1 MTRLKIATGETF
13 RSFHSRNFR
22 VFFLGQ
28 AISQAG
34 TWLQFIAQAL
44 LVLRLTDS
52 GVALGIVTACQF
64 LPVLIFGAWAGV
76 ISDRTD
82 KRKLMLVTQ
91 SFMMVFAF
99 ALGVLVLSGHETV
112 YWVYLLAGLTG
123 VANAFDNP
131 SRRVMITE
139 LVGEQDMANAVSLN
153 SALITGSRV
162 IGPALAAWLIQGVGI
177 GWCFVA
183 NSASFVAVLIALT
196 MIDPNELQ
204 LTERVAKQKGQIR
217 AGFSYV
223 WTNPELRLAMVL
235 MGVVATLSF
244 NWNVLLPLLAVHTF
258 HGTTSTYAF
267 ITTIFSVGSLTGSLW
282 IARRQTMTTR
292 FLARTSVAFGIGTAL
307 IAISPNPF
315 TAAIAAAFTG
325 ATGIAFLSATMT
337 TLQLGSIPAM
347 RGRVMALYSILFL
360 GSTPI
365 GGPLSGWM
373 AEQLGTRWALMMG
386 AVAAVVSGIG
396 GLIALQRRDIS
407 APERLLHLD
416 TPSSPAVRSIVSV
429 AGR

>member
-13 RSFHSRNFR
+13 RSFRTRNFR
-22 VFFLGQ
+22 VFFIGQ

-52 GVALGIVTACQF
+52 GVALGLVTACQF
-64 LPVLIFGAWAGV
+64 LPVLFFGAWAGV
-76 ISDRTD
+76 ISDRAD
-82 KRKLMLVTQ
+82 KRKLMVVTQ

-99 ALGVLVLSGHETV
+99 ALGLLVLTHHETV
-112 YWVYLLAGLTG
+112 NWVYLLAGLTG

-139 LVGEQDMANAVSLN
+139 LVSEADMANAVSLN

-162 IGPALAAWLIQGVGI
+162 IGPALAAWLISGVGM

-183 NSASFVAVLIALT
+183 NGVSFVAVLIAL
-196 MIDPNELQ
+196 MRINPAELY
-204 LTERVAKQKGQIR
+204 LNERVPKQKGQIR
-217 AGFSYV
+217 EGFLYV
-223 WTNPELRLAMVL
+223 WRDPDLRLAMGL

-244 NWNVLLPLLAVHTF
+244 NWNVTLPLLAVHTF
-258 HGTTSTYAF
+258 HGTANTYAF
-267 ITTIFSVGSLTGSLW
+267 ITTIFSVGSLIGSLW
-282 IARRQTMTTR
+282 IARRSTMTVA
-292 FLARTSVAFGIGTAL
+292 FLARTSVAFGVASAF
-307 IAISPNPF
+307 IAVAPNPL
-315 TAAIAAAFTG
+315 AAAAACAVAG

-360 GSTPI
+360 GSTPL
-365 GGPLSGWM
+365 GGPLSGWL
-373 AEQLGTRWALMMG
+373 AQHFDTRIAIWMG
-386 AVAAVVSGIG
+386 AVAAAASGMVAVAALRRREPVVEG
-396 GLIALQRRDIS
+396 
-407 APERLLHLD
+407 RLPAMA
-416 TPSSPAVRSIVSV
+416 TSP
-429 AGR
+429 

>member
-13 RSFHSRNFR
+13 RSFRTRNFR
-22 VFFLGQ
+22 IFFVGQ

-44 LVLRLTDS
+44 LILRLTDS

-64 LPVLIFGAWAGV
+64 LPVLVFGAWAGV

-99 ALGVLVLSGHETV
+99 AMGLMVLTNHETV
-112 YWVYLLAGLTG
+112 SWVYLLAGLTG

-131 SRRVMITE
+131 SRRVIITE
-139 LVGEQDMANAVSLN
+139 LVDEDDMANAVSLN

-162 IGPALAAWLIQGVGI
+162 IGPALAAWLISGVGI
-177 GWCFVA
+177 GWCFIV

-196 MIDPNELQ
+196 MLDPNRLH
-204 LTERVAKQKGQIR
+204 TNERVAKQKGQIR
-217 AGFSYV
+217 EGFQYV
-223 WTNPELRLAMVL
+223 WRDRDLRLAMAL

-258 HGTTSTYAF
+258 HGTAGTYAF
-267 ITTIFSVGSLTGSLW
+267 ITTVFSMGSLTGSLW
-282 IARRQTMTTR
+282 IARRQSMSIT
-292 FLARTSVAFGIGTAL
+292 FLARTSVLFGIGTAL
-307 IAISPNPF
+307 IAIAPNPV
-315 TAAIAAAFTG
+315 AAALAAYLTG

-365 GGPLSGWM
+365 GGPLSGWL
-373 AEQLGTRWALMMG
+373 AEQYGTRWSLALG
-386 AVAAVVSGIG
+386 AVAAAISGIVCLG
-396 GLIALQRRDIS
+396 ALRRRE
-407 APERLLHLD
+407 P
-416 TPSSPAVRSIVSV
+416 VV
-429 AGR
+429 AGETLDRLPMVAAAP

>member
-1 MTRLKIATGETF
+1 VTRLKIATGETF
-13 RSFHSRNFR
+13 RSFHTRNFR
-22 VFFLGQ
+22 IFFIGQ

-99 ALGVLVLSGHETV
+99 AMGLMVLTHHETV
-112 YWVYLLAGLTG
+112 AWVYLLAGLTG

-139 LVGEQDMANAVSLN
+139 LVDEEHMANAVSLN

-162 IGPALAAWLIQGVGI
+162 IGPALAAWLISGVGI
-177 GWCFVA
+177 GWCFIA

-196 MIDPNELQ
+196 MLDPSKLHAN
-204 LTERVAKQKGQIR
+204 ERVPKQKGQIR
-217 AGFSYV
+217 EGFQYI
-223 WTNPELRLAMVL
+223 WRDRDLRLAMTL

-258 HGTTSTYAF
+258 HGTAGTYAF
-267 ITTIFSVGSLTGSLW
+267 ITTVFSMGSLTGSLW
-282 IARRQTMTTR
+282 IARRQTMTTT
-292 FLARTSVAFGIGTAL
+292 FLARTSVLFGVGTAL
-307 IAISPNPF
+307 IAVAPNPL
-315 TAAIAAAFTG
+315 AAALAAYVTG

-365 GGPLSGWM
+365 GGPLSGWL
-373 AEQLGTRWALMMG
+373 AEQYGTRWSLALG
-386 AVAAVVSGIG
+386 AVAAAISGIVC
-396 GLIALQRRDIS
+396 LAALRRREP
-407 APERLLHLD
+407 ATPVETPERL
-416 TPSSPAVRSIVSV
+416 PMV
-429 AGR
+429 AAAP

>member
-13 RSFHSRNFR
+13 RSFRTRNFR
-22 VFFLGQ
+22 IFFIGQ

-91 SFMMVFAF
+91 SFMMVFAL
-99 ALGVLVLSGHETV
+99 AMGLMVLTHHETV
-112 YWVYLLAGLTG
+112 HWVYLLAGLTG
-123 VANAFDNP
+123 IANAFDNP

-139 LVGEQDMANAVSLN
+139 LVDEDDIANAVSLN

-162 IGPALAAWLIQGVGI
+162 IGPALAAWLISGVGI
-177 GWCFVA
+177 GWCFIA
-183 NSASFVAVLIALT
+183 NSASFVAVLVALKMLDT
-196 MIDPNELQ
+196 SKLHTN
-204 LTERVAKQKGQIR
+204 ERVLKQKGQIR
-217 AGFSYV
+217 EGFQYI
-223 WTNPELRLAMVL
+223 WRDRDLRLVMAL

-244 NWNVLLPLLAVHTF
+244 NWNVLLPLLAVRTF
-258 HGTTSTYAF
+258 HGTAGTYAF
-267 ITTIFSVGSLTGSLW
+267 ITTVFSMGSLTGSLW
-282 IARRQTMTTR
+282 IARRQVMTAK
-292 FLARTSVAFGIGTAL
+292 FLARTSVFFGIGTAL
-307 IAISPNPF
+307 LAVAPNPL
-315 TAAIAAAFTG
+315 AAAVAAYFTG

-365 GGPLSGWM
+365 GGPLSGWL
-373 AEQLGTRWALMMG
+373 AEQYGTRWSLMLG
-386 AVAAVVSGIG
+386 AVAAAISGIVC
-396 GLIALQRRDIS
+396 LAALRRREPAS
-407 APERLLHLD
+407 AVKALERL
-416 TPSSPAVRSIVSV
+416 PV
-429 AGR
+429 AAAAP

>member
-13 RSFHSRNFR
+13 RSFRSRNFR
-22 VFFLGQ
+22 IFFIGQ

-64 LPVLIFGAWAGV
+64 LPVLLFGAWAGV

-82 KRKLMLVTQ
+82 KRKLMIVTQ
-91 SFMMVFAF
+91 SFMMIFAF
-99 ALGVLVLSGHETV
+99 AMGAMVLSHHETV
-112 YWVYLLAGLTG
+112 NWVYVLAGLTG
-123 VANAFDNP
+123 LANAFDNP

-139 LVGEQDMANAVSLN
+139 LVDEDDVANAVSLN

-162 IGPALAAWLIQGVGI
+162 IGPALAAWLISGVGI
-177 GWCFVA
+177 GWCFIA
-183 NSASFVAVLIALT
+183 NGASFVAVLIALNLLDT
-196 MIDPNELQ
+196 TKLHLN
-204 LTERVAKQKGQIR
+204 ERVPKQKGQIR
-217 AGFSYV
+217 EGFRYI
-223 WTNPELRLAMVL
+223 WRDRDLRLAMSL

-258 HGTTSTYAF
+258 NGTAGTYAF
-267 ITTIFSVGSLTGSLW
+267 ITTVFSMGSLTGSLF
-282 IARRQTMTTR
+282 IARRHAMSTR
-292 FLARTSVAFGIGTAL
+292 FLARTSVLFGVGTAL
-307 IAISPNPF
+307 IAIAPNP
-315 TAAIAAAFTG
+315 TAAAAAAYFTG

-337 TLQLGSIPAM
+337 NLQLGAIPAM

-365 GGPLSGWM
+365 GGPLSGWL
-373 AEQLGTRWALMMG
+373 AEQYGTRWSLMLG
-386 AVAAVVSGIG
+386 AVAAAVSGIVCLG
-396 GLIALQRRDIS
+396 VLRRRE
-407 APERLLHLD
+407 P
-416 TPSSPAVRSIVSV
+416 VV
-429 AGR
+429 AGKAVGRLPVAAAAP

>member
-1 MTRLKIATGETF
+1 VTRLKIATGETF
-13 RSFHSRNFR
+13 RSFHTRNFR
-22 VFFLGQ
+22 IFFIGQ

-64 LPVLIFGAWAGV
+64 LPVLVFGAWAGV

-99 ALGVLVLSGHETV
+99 ALGVLVLGHHETV
-112 YWVYLLAGLTG
+112 SWVYLLAGLTG
-123 VANAFDNP
+123 TANAFDNP

-139 LVGEQDMANAVSLN
+139 LVEEDDIANAVSLN

-162 IGPALAAWLIQGVGI
+162 IGPALAAWLISGVGI
-177 GWCFVA
+177 GWCFIV
-183 NSASFVAVLIALT
+183 NSASFVSVLIALA
-196 MIDPNELQ
+196 MLDPTKLHAN
-204 LTERVAKQKGQIR
+204 ERVAKQKGQIR
-217 AGFSYV
+217 EGFRYI
-223 WTNPELRLAMVL
+223 WQDRDLRLVMAL

-258 HGTTSTYAF
+258 HGTAGTYAF
-267 ITTIFSVGSLTGSLW
+267 ITTVFSMGSLTGSLW
-282 IARRQTMTTR
+282 IARRQTMSTE
-292 FLARTSVAFGIGTAL
+292 FLARTTVLFGIGTGL
-307 IAISPNPF
+307 IAVSPNP
-315 TAAIAAAFTG
+315 TAAALAAYVTG

-337 TLQLGSIPAM
+337 ALQLGSIPAM

-365 GGPLSGWM
+365 GGPLSGWL
-373 AEQLGTRWALMMG
+373 AEQYGTRWSLMMG
-386 AVAAVVSGIG
+386 AVAAAISGIVCLAALRRRHPVPVETG
-396 GLIALQRRDIS
+396 GSRLPIAAA
-407 APERLLHLD
+407 AP
-416 TPSSPAVRSIVSV
+416 
-429 AGR
+429 

>member
-1 MTRLKIATGETF
+1 VSRLRIATGETF
-13 RSFHSRNFR
+13 RSFRTRNFR
-22 VFFLGQ
+22 VFFIGQ

-44 LVLRLTDS
+44 LVLKLTDS

-64 LPVLIFGAWAGV
+64 LPVLMFGVWAGV

-91 SFMMVFAF
+91 SFMMAFAF
-99 ALGVLVLSGHETV
+99 ALGVLVLSHHETV
-112 YWVYLLAGLTG
+112 NWVYLLAGLTG

-139 LVGEQDMANAVSLN
+139 LVGDDEASNAVSLN

-162 IGPALAAWLIQGVGI
+162 MGPALAAWLIQGVGI
-177 GWCFVA
+177 GWCFIA
-183 NSASFVAVLIALT
+183 NAVSFVAVLIALS
-196 MIDPNELQ
+196 MIDPAELHVA
-204 LTERVAKQKGQIR
+204 ERVTKQKGQIR

-223 WTNPELRLAMVL
+223 WTDPELRLAMVL

-244 NWNVLLPLLAVHTF
+244 NWNVLLPLLAVRTF
-258 HGTTSTYAF
+258 HGTTNTYAF
-267 ITTIFSVGSLTGSLW
+267 ITTIFSVGSLSGSLW
-282 IARRQTMTTR
+282 IARRATMTTH
-292 FLARTSVAFGIGTAL
+292 FLARMSVAFGVATAF
-307 IAISPNPF
+307 IAISPNPV
-315 TAAIAAAFTG
+315 TAALAACCAG

-365 GGPLSGWM
+365 GGPLSGWI
-373 AEQLGTRWALMMG
+373 AEQFGTRWALLMG
-386 AVAAVVSGIG
+386 AVAAAVSGLG
-396 GLIALQRRDIS
+396 GLMVLRNR
-407 APERLLHLD
+407 E
-416 TPSSPAVRSIVSV
+416 PAAAGSV
-429 AGR
+429 VLVDGVAEAVA

>member
-13 RSFHSRNFR
+13 RSFQTRNFR
-22 VFFLGQ
+22 IFFIGQ

-91 SFMMVFAF
+91 TFMMFFAF
-99 ALGVLVLSGHETV
+99 GMGVLVLSHHETV
-112 YWVYLLAGLTG
+112 SWVYLLAGLTG

-139 LVGEQDMANAVSLN
+139 LVDDDVMANAVSLN

-162 IGPALAAWLIQGVGI
+162 IGPALAAWLISGVGI
-177 GWCFVA
+177 GWCFIA
-183 NSASFVAVLIALT
+183 NSASFVAVLVALNMLDT
-196 MIDPNELQ
+196 SKLHVN
-204 LTERVAKQKGQIR
+204 ERVAKQKGQIR
-217 AGFSYV
+217 EGFQYV
-223 WTNPELRLAMVL
+223 WRDRDLRLAMTL

-258 HGTTSTYAF
+258 HGTAGTYAF
-267 ITTIFSVGSLTGSLW
+267 ITTVFSMGSLTGSLW
-282 IARRQTMTTR
+282 IARRQTMTTT
-292 FLARTSVAFGIGTAL
+292 FLARTSVLFGIGTAL
-307 IAISPNPF
+307 IAVAPNPV
-315 TAAIAAAFTG
+315 AASLAAFVTG

-365 GGPLSGWM
+365 GGPLSGWL
-373 AEQLGTRWALMMG
+373 AEQYGTRWSLTLG
-386 AVAAVVSGIG
+386 AVAAVISGMAC
-396 GLIALQRRDIS
+396 LAALRRRDPVAAGEIL
-407 APERLLHLD
+407 ERL
-416 TPSSPAVRSIVSV
+416 PMV
-429 AGR
+429 ATAP

>member
-1 MTRLKIATGETF
+1 VTRLKIATGETF
-13 RSFHSRNFR
+13 RSFQTRNFR
-22 VFFLGQ
+22 IFFIGQ

-91 SFMMVFAF
+91 TFMMFFAF
-99 ALGVLVLSGHETV
+99 GMGVLVLSHHETV
-112 YWVYLLAGLTG
+112 SWVYLLAGLTG

-139 LVGEQDMANAVSLN
+139 LVDDDVMANAVSLN

-162 IGPALAAWLIQGVGI
+162 IGPALAAWLISGVGI
-177 GWCFVA
+177 GWCFIA
-183 NSASFVAVLIALT
+183 NSASFVAVLVALNMLDT
-196 MIDPNELQ
+196 SKLHVN
-204 LTERVAKQKGQIR
+204 ERVAKQKGQIR
-217 AGFSYV
+217 EGFQYV
-223 WTNPELRLAMVL
+223 WRDRDLRLAMTL

-258 HGTTSTYAF
+258 HGTAGTYAF
-267 ITTIFSVGSLTGSLW
+267 ITTVFSMGSLTGSLW
-282 IARRQTMTTR
+282 IARRQTMTTT
-292 FLARTSVAFGIGTAL
+292 FLARTSVLFGIGTAL
-307 IAISPNPF
+307 IAVAPNPV
-315 TAAIAAAFTG
+315 AASLAAFVTG

-365 GGPLSGWM
+365 GGPLSGWL
-373 AEQLGTRWALMMG
+373 AEQYGTRWSLTLG
-386 AVAAVVSGIG
+386 AVAAVISGMAC
-396 GLIALQRRDIS
+396 LAALRRRDPVAAGEIL
-407 APERLLHLD
+407 ERL
-416 TPSSPAVRSIVSV
+416 PMV
-429 AGR
+429 ATAP

>member
-1 MTRLKIATGETF
+1 VTRLKIATGETF
-13 RSFHSRNFR
+13 RSFSTRNFR
-22 VFFLGQ
+22 IFFIGQ

-91 SFMMVFAF
+91 TFMMIFAF
-99 ALGVLVLSGHETV
+99 AMGVLVLSHHETV
-112 YWVYLLAGLTG
+112 LWVYLLAGLTG

-139 LVGEQDMANAVSLN
+139 LVDEENMANAVSLN

-162 IGPALAAWLIQGVGI
+162 IGPALAAWLISGVGI
-177 GWCFVA
+177 GWCFMA
-183 NSASFVAVLIALT
+183 NSASFVAVLIALK
-196 MIDPNELQ
+196 MLDSSKLHVN
-204 LTERVAKQKGQIR
+204 ERVPKQKGQIR
-217 AGFSYV
+217 EGFQYI
-223 WTNPELRLAMVL
+223 WRDRDLRLAMAL

-258 HGTTSTYAF
+258 HGTAGTYAF
-267 ITTIFSVGSLTGSLW
+267 ITTVFSLGSLTGSLW
-282 IARRQTMTTR
+282 IARRQVMTTA
-292 FLARTSVAFGIGTAL
+292 FLARTTVLFGIGTAL
-307 IAISPNPF
+307 IAVAPNPL
-315 TAAIAAAFTG
+315 AAALAAYVTG

-365 GGPLSGWM
+365 GGPLSGWL
-373 AEQLGTRWALMMG
+373 AEQYGTRWSLMVG
-386 AVAAVVSGIG
+386 AVAAAISGIVC
-396 GLIALQRRDIS
+396 LAALRRREP
-407 APERLLHLD
+407 APTVQTPERL
-416 TPSSPAVRSIVSV
+416 PMAAAAP
-429 AGR
+429 

>member
-1 MTRLKIATGETF
+1 MTRLRIATGETF
-13 RSFHSRNFR
+13 RSFHTRNFR
-22 VFFLGQ
+22 IFFIGQ

-64 LPVLIFGAWAGV
+64 LPVLLFGAWAGV

-91 SFMMVFAF
+91 SFMMIFAF
-99 ALGVLVLSGHETV
+99 AMGVMVLGHHETV
-112 YWVYLLAGLTG
+112 NWVYLLAGLTG

-139 LVGEQDMANAVSLN
+139 LVDEDDIPNAVSLN

-162 IGPALAAWLIQGVGI
+162 IGPALAAWLISGVGI
-177 GWCFVA
+177 GWCFIV
-183 NSASFVAVLIALT
+183 NSASFVAVLIALK
-196 MIDPNELQ
+196 MIDASKLHTN
-204 LTERVAKQKGQIR
+204 ERVAKQKGQIR
-217 AGFSYV
+217 EGFEYI
-223 WTNPELRLAMVL
+223 WRDRDLRLVMAL

-258 HGTTSTYAF
+258 HGTAGTYAF
-267 ITTIFSVGSLTGSLW
+267 ITTVFSMGSLTGSLW
-282 IARRQTMTTR
+282 IARRQTMSAE
-292 FLARTSVAFGIGTAL
+292 FLARTSVLFGIGTAL
-307 IAISPNPF
+307 IAISPNPV
-315 TAAIAAAFTG
+315 AAALAAYVTG

-337 TLQLGSIPAM
+337 SLQLGSIPAM

-365 GGPLSGWM
+365 GGPLSGWL
-373 AEQLGTRWALMMG
+373 AEQYGTRWSLMLG
-386 AVAAVVSGIG
+386 AVAAAISGIV
-396 GLIALQRRDIS
+396 ALVALRRRQPVPVDS
-407 APERLLHLD
+407 VDGRLPMVAAAP
-416 TPSSPAVRSIVSV
+416 
-429 AGR
+429 